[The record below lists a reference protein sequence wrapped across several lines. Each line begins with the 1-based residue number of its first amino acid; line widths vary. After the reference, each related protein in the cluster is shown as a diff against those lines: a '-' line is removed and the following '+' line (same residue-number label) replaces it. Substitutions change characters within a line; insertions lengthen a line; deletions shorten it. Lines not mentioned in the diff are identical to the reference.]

1 MQNNEELNFR
11 WHYLDDIIYINN
23 LTIKKHGGSPGIKNK
38 SLIESSLNSGLAT
51 FDGNDLYPKIEDKI
65 SMISYSFIKNHGFND
80 GNKRVGCIVLLTLC
94 HKNNIIIN
102 PSQKDLINLGLGVA
116 SGNLG
121 KEDIKSFILK
131 YKIKWFSSI
140 TLHL

>member
-1 MQNNEELNFR
+1 MKNLTLE
-11 WHYLDDIIYINN
+11 DIIYINN
-23 LTIKKHGGSPGIKNK
+23 LTIQKHGGSPGIKNH

-51 FDGNDLYPKIEDKI
+51 FDGEDLYPRLEDKI

-94 HKNNIIIN
+94 RKNNIQVK

-116 SGNLG
+116 SGTLG
-121 KEDIKSFILK
+121 KNDIKSFILTHK
-131 YKIKWFSSI
+131 R
-140 TLHL
+140 

>member
-1 MQNNEELNFR
+1 MKNLTLE
-11 WHYLDDIIYINN
+11 DIVYINN
-23 LTIKKHGGSPGIKNK
+23 LTINKHGGSPGIKNQ

-51 FDGNDLYPKIEDKI
+51 FGGEDLYPTNEDKI

-94 HKNNIIIN
+94 RKNNIEIK

-116 SGNLG
+116 SGILG
-121 KEDIKSFILK
+121 KDDIKSFILARK
-131 YKIKWFSSI
+131 R
-140 TLHL
+140 